1 MRVQFAIWP
10 APAHTFPLAPLAW
23 ALKSAGHEVV
33 IATHPG
39 GVETI
44 ASMGITPVAVCDI
57 DSMPIP
63 MGPGRAYEKERAD
76 LAEITAALE
85 ALGFDADD
93 PDREHWDVYSQYY
106 LPAQWDFA
114 PWKGDPNEPLP
125 FLDGLVE
132 FTKAWKPDLVIWDA
146 CLPAA
151 AVAAKVAGA
160 AHARWWTA
168 PDVFCRSIDKFK
180 EFTSKP
186 GAPELPNP
194 AVETVRAAA
203 ERYGVE
209 IDDELLWGQW
219 TINSQPQEIGPEVSA
234 NVVPMRWVSYSSQQP
249 MPDWLYPVPERP
261 RVAVSLGLSERA
273 FMEGGWDHIPVLLNA
288 LSELDVEVVATL
300 DDQQL
305 AKVEQIPENVRVLP
319 FVPLDQL
326 VPTCSLL
333 IHHGGV
339 GTVMPAILN
348 SVPQLLVDF
357 VGHSIRANPS
367 GAARLARSRYS
378 LGPALARFTLAKG
391 AGLVLNVAEPDAAVM
406 REQIRRVLEEKSF
419 KENAQRL
426 LKEINSVPGPAEY
439 VKILE
444 QLTLD
449 HQS

>member
-1 MRVQFAIWP
+1 MRVQFVIWP
-10 APAHTFPLAPLAW
+10 APAHIYPLAPLAW
-23 ALKSAGHEVV
+23 ALKSAGHDVV

-39 GVETI
+39 GVETV
-44 ASMGITPVAVCDI
+44 ASMGITPVAVCTA
-57 DSMPIP
+57 DSMPVP
-63 MGPGRAYEKERAD
+63 MGPGRAYTGERAD
-76 LAEITAALE
+76 LARITEALE
-85 ALGFDADD
+85 FDDDD
-93 PDREHWDVYSQYY
+93 PDKEHWDVYTQYY

-114 PWKGDPNEPLP
+114 PWKGDPAEPIP
-125 FLDGLVE
+125 FIDGLVE

-146 CLPAA
+146 CLPGA
-151 AVAAKVAGA
+151 AVAAKVAGV

-180 EFTSKP
+180 ELTSRP
-186 GAPELPNP
+186 GAPELENP

-203 ERYGVE
+203 ERHGVE

-234 NVVPMRWVSYSSQQP
+234 NVVPMRWVSYSSQTV
-249 MPDWLYPVPERP
+249 MPDWLYPIPERP

-273 FMEGGWDHIPVLLNA
+273 FMEGGWDHIPVLLEA
-288 LSELDVEVVATL
+288 LSQLDVEVVATL
-300 DDQQL
+300 DHQQL
-305 AKVEQIPENVRVLP
+305 AKVERIPDNVRVLD

-326 VPTCSLL
+326 IPTCSLL

-378 LGPALARFTLAKG
+378 LGPALARYTLASG
-391 AGLVLNVAEPDAAVM
+391 AGLVLNAAEPDVDVI
-406 REQIRRVLEEKSF
+406 REQIRRVLEDRDF
-419 KENAQRL
+419 KQAAVRL
-426 LKEINSVPGPAEY
+426 QKEIETIPGPAEY
-439 VKILE
+439 VKTLE
-444 QLTLD
+444 KLVLD
-449 HQS
+449 HQG